1 MTTQKWY
8 ASRGGEFKRNR
19 TFSLGKSRF
28 SGVFTFP
35 LRPPEDVAKKQ
46 HLSVFCIVGCCAKA
60 TVAKQMVVGL
70 HARNGL
76 TQRRKDAK
84 KTTRLARALEY
95 IQ

>member
-28 SGVFTFP
+28 SG
-35 LRPPEDVAKKQ
+35 VAKKQ